1 MSDINEKTVQTE
13 EIANKEAENK
23 KEKSKKTMKQEIIS
37 WILTLGAAV
46 IIALVI
52 RTFLFEFIRVDG
64 ESMMNTL
71 TDKEIVLMTKPAYLA
86 GKMERGDVV
95 ICNYPERGRTLFVK
109 RLIALPG
116 DSIEIVNGVVYVN
129 DEIVDED
136 DIDKMS
142 DGTHYKANYARRV
155 LGEDEYFV
163 MGDNR
168 DHSNDSRSVGPLSRS
183 MIRGH
188 VQRVI
193 LPLTK
198 FGQKVK

>member
-1 MSDINEKTVQTE
+1 MSDINEKPVEIE
-13 EIANKEAENK
+13 ETAEKKNK
-23 KEKSKKTMKQEIIS
+23 KEKPKKTMKQEIIS

-46 IIALVI
+46 VIALVI

-64 ESMMNTL
+64 QSMMNTL
-71 TDKEIVLMTKPAYLA
+71 TDKEIVLMTKPAYLM

-95 ICNYPERGRTLFVK
+95 ICNYPNRGRTLFVK

-116 DSIEIVNGVVYVN
+116 DSIEIINGVVYVN
-129 DEIVDED
+129 DEIVDESG
-136 DIDKMS
+136 IDKMT
-142 DGTHYKANYARRV
+142 DGTRYHANYARRV

-168 DHSNDSRSVGPLSRS
+168 DNSNDSRSIGPISRS

-198 FGQKVK
+198 FGQKVE

>member
-1 MSDINEKTVQTE
+1 MSDINEKPVQTE
-13 EIANKEAENK
+13 EVAEKNTESK
-23 KEKSKKTMKQEIIS
+23 KEKSKKSMKQEIIS

-46 IIALVI
+46 VIALVI

-95 ICNYPERGRTLFVK
+95 ICNYPDRGRTLFVK

-116 DSIEIVNGVVYVN
+116 DSIEIINGVVYVN
-129 DEIVDED
+129 DELVNED

-142 DGTHYKANYARRV
+142 DGTHFRANYPRRV

-168 DHSNDSRSVGPLSRS
+168 DHSNDSRTVGPLSRS

>member
-1 MSDINEKTVQTE
+1 
-13 EIANKEAENK
+13 
-23 KEKSKKTMKQEIIS
+23 
-37 WILTLGAAV
+37 
-46 IIALVI
+46 
-52 RTFLFEFIRVDG
+52 
-64 ESMMNTL
+64 MNTL
-71 TDKEIVLMTKPAYLA
+71 TDKEIVFMTKPAYLA

-116 DSIEIVNGVVYVN
+116 DSIEIINGVVYVN
-129 DEIVDED
+129 DEAVDED
-136 DIDKMS
+136 DIDKMT
-142 DGTHYKANYARRV
+142 DGTHYRANYPRRV